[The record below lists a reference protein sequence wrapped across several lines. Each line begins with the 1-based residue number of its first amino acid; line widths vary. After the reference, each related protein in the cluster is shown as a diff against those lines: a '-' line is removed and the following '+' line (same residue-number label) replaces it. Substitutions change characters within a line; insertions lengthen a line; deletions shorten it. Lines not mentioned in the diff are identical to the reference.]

1 MDVSLIIRQRLE
13 EFGLEQR
20 ELARAAQV
28 TESYISQ
35 LLTRRKAPPAPNRTD
50 IYEKMDR
57 FLKLPR
63 GELARLADVQ
73 RKRELKKEL
82 AEDPAP
88 LFREVRDLV
97 LRKCAA
103 EKSADLRAIFEK
115 ESFGELER
123 LVTQTLLD
131 VVKGVARQELEN
143 DHWLHMVAELSH
155 RSYEETRV
163 IVLEFLDTDIF
174 HLSAEHCV
182 SFLDPL
188 IESWSID
195 LATFALDI
203 VLNHSVVSGHVRR
216 FEFVEKKSDGPA
228 RSKSRAFRSSWTT
241 RRSGVTR
248 AMKRSPFSSGSS
260 STASGRRRSTTTG
273 SYRVSET
280 HSTFSLG
287 NRPVTYH
294 VAQIGEFD
302 GHCYEDQAQDQDPS
316 VRGSG
321 RDPAAGGFGSD
332 ARKACTSPTPR
343 RKSPPGARCSPWDP
357 GGSRRAIG

>member
-50 IYEKMDR
+50 IYDKMDR
-57 FLKLPR
+57 FLKLPS

-73 RKRELKKEL
+73 RKQELKKVLLPE
-82 AEDPAP
+82 PTP
-88 LFREVRDLV
+88 LFREVREVV
-97 LRKCAA
+97 LRKCVP

-115 ESFGELER
+115 EAFGELER

-174 HLSAEHCV
+174 HLSAEHCL

-188 IESWSID
+188 IESWNID
-195 LATFALDI
+195 LATFALDL
-203 VLNHSVVSGHVRR
+203 VLNQRVVSGHVKR
-216 FEFVEKKSDGPA
+216 FEFIERKSENMSEQEPGLKEFLEDPTLSGTA
-228 RSKSRAFRSSWTT
+228 TEEEVAFLRQL
-241 RRSGVTR
+241 RFNG
-248 AMKRSPFSSGSS
+248 KR
-260 STASGRRRSTTTG
+260 
-273 SYRVSET
+273 
-280 HSTFSLG
+280 
-287 NRPVTYH
+287 
-294 VAQIGEFD
+294 
-302 GHCYEDQAQDQDPS
+302 
-316 VRGSG
+316 
-321 RDPAAGGFGSD
+321 
-332 ARKACTSPTPR
+332 PTPLYYYR
-343 RKSPPGARCSPWDP
+343 ELQNFRDALHFQTL
-357 GGSRRAIG
+357 